1 MHKTRLRGK
10 SPKSSFRHAAFR
22 VLRARVLIVTEGSKT
37 EPNYF
42 NGLINE
48 LGLTT
53 AEVKIVGRGGSA
65 PINVVNTAENILK
78 KDEDYEHIYCVFD
91 RDDHANYDQALA
103 KVEALQKS
111 RKFAAKTINAIT
123 SVPCF
128 EFWFLLHLLETG
140 KPYSNSREVISEIMK
155 HDLTGKYKKGDCS
168 VFLTQYSRKR
178 EAAKTRAA
186 RMLKSAEH
194 ASMRKHHENPSTRVH
209 LVVVA
214 LEKISET

>member
-1 MHKTRLRGK
+1 MRKTRLRGK

-22 VLRARVLIVTEGSKT
+22 VLRARVLIVTDGSKT

-42 NGLINE
+42 YGLINE

-53 AEVKIVGRGGSA
+53 AELKIVGRGGSA

-128 EFWFLLHLLETG
+128 EYWFLLHLLETG
-140 KPYSNSREVISEIMK
+140 KPYFNSREVISEIMK

-168 VFLTQYSRKR
+168 VFFHNIQGNEKPQKPER
-178 EAAKTRAA
+178 
-186 RMLKSAEH
+186 
-194 ASMRKHHENPSTRVH
+194 HEC
-209 LVVVA
+209 
-214 LEKISET
+214 